1 MIKIF
6 CDRCGKEC
14 VGKKSSARIQICGG
28 LDLDIV
34 VCTECNDKIKE
45 FINKNEKSMHVETI
59 CDICGKEIKSQ
70 ELIYKKAYVAGS
82 HHVRIDED
90 LIVEDCCEDCMKK
103 VKKKKTY
110 KRIGEKK

>member
-28 LDLDIV
+28 HDLDAV
-34 VCTECNDKIKE
+34 VCTDCNDKIKE
-45 FINKNEKSMHVETI
+45 FINIKEGKNMSVKTI

-70 ELIYKKAYVAGS
+70 VLTSKKAYVADS
-82 HHVRIDED
+82 YPIIMNEVT
-90 LIVEDCCEDCMKK
+90 IVEDCCKDCAKKIKNHIDEMK
-103 VKKKKTY
+103 V
-110 KRIGEKK
+110 GE